1 MNAVLAPSHSLPPVL
16 ERYELKY
23 LIPAAY
29 VEPISDFISLYCA
42 LDKHAAAAVSNGCF
56 YAVTSLYF
64 DSPSHE
70 FYKQRVNGQAHRVNM
85 RARAYGDGCQP
96 PYFLEIKQRMG
107 IPGVVRKYRATV
119 GDDEWP
125 HLLSDP
131 LFRMGDAAPSKN
143 QLNKEH
149 FLRLALSH
157 AIEPKLL
164 TKYQRRA
171 FFSTVDDYVRVTMDT
186 QMQYRAQTHYS
197 LNSSHG
203 MTHYDNETIYA
214 NNTHSDANVVLEI
227 KCNVGEVPQ
236 WVLSLVNRFELKQ
249 QAFSKYASSTWVAHG
264 DNGDHYMSPD
274 RALPHA
280 VALGLGIGGG
290 LRLPWRNSPAL

>member
-1 MNAVLAPSHSLPPVL
+1 MSPIAALSTATVLPPVL

-23 LIPAAY
+23 LIPMAY
-29 VEPISDFISLYCA
+29 VEPISEFISLYCA
-42 LDKHAAAAVSNGCF
+42 LDFHSESAASNEHF
-56 YAVTSLYF
+56 YAVNSLYF
-64 DSPSHE
+64 DTPHHE
-70 FYKQRVNGQAHRVNM
+70 FFQQRVGGQANRVNM
-85 RARAYGDGCQP
+85 RVRTYGDGSAP
-96 PYFLEIKQRMG
+96 PYFLEIKQRVG
-107 IPGVVRKYRATV
+107 IPGVVRKYRATI

-125 HLLSDP
+125 HLLTEP
-131 LFRMGDAAPSKN
+131 HFRIADGGSPKN
-143 QLNKEH
+143 RLNKEL

-186 QMQYRAQTHYS
+186 QMQYRLQSDHN
-197 LNSSHG
+197 LVSSGG

-214 NNTHSDANVVLEI
+214 TNTHSDANVVLEI

-236 WVLSLVNRFELKQ
+236 WVLSLVQRFELKQ
-249 QAFSKYASSTWVAHG
+249 QAFSKYASSTWVAHI
-264 DNGDHYMSPD
+264 DNGDVYMSND

-280 VALGLGIGGG
+280 VATAFRGHSHRSIL
-290 LRLPWRNSPAL
+290 

>member
-1 MNAVLAPSHSLPPVL
+1 MSALTTLPPVL

-23 LIPAAY
+23 LIPMAY

-42 LDKHAAAAVSNGCF
+42 LDAHSEVAKPNGHF
-56 YAVTSLYF
+56 YAVNSLYF
-64 DSPSHE
+64 DTPGHE
-70 FYKQRVNGQAHRVNM
+70 FFKQRIDGQARRVNM
-85 RARAYGDGCQP
+85 RARTYGDGSQP

-125 HLLSDP
+125 QLLSDP
-131 LFRMGDAAPSKN
+131 SFRISDAGSQKN
-143 QLNKEH
+143 RLNKEL
-149 FLRLALSH
+149 FLRLALSY

-186 QMQYRAQTHYS
+186 QMQYRRQDHYS
-197 LNSSHG
+197 LRSAEG
-203 MTHYDNETIYA
+203 MTAYDNETIYTT
-214 NNTHSDANVVLEI
+214 NSHSDANVVLEI

-236 WVLSLVNRFELKQ
+236 WVLSLVQRFELKQ
-249 QAFSKYASSTWVAHG
+249 QAFSKYASSTAVCHF
-264 DNGDHYMSPD
+264 DNGDIFMSND
-274 RALPHA
+274 RAIRRGTA
-280 VALGLGIGGG
+280 
-290 LRLPWRNSPAL
+290 PAMAAP